1 MEEEKKLTLE
11 ESLKKFIKESKMSII
26 DKVEDAQT
34 DLEKVIIL
42 EQTYNVMI
50 EQVEAFM
57 KICDFTQTLRSGI
70 NNKNKALGER
80 NNLMGMVE
88 VGLFTKMDENNNI
101 IADPDS
107 PCFEQ
112 IDWDALEIPFVKRL
126 ANKLIE
132 KLQDKIDSE
141 QLLNREITSDDIN
154 LIDWSKF

>member
-1 MEEEKKLTLE
+1 MEEEKLTLE

-57 KICDFTQTLRSGI
+57 KICDFAQTLRNDI

>member
-57 KICDFTQTLRSGI
+57 KICDFTQTLRSDI

>member
-57 KICDFTQTLRSGI
+57 KICDFTQTLRSDI

-101 IADPDS
+101 IADPES

>member
-50 EQVEAFM
+50 EQAEAFM
-57 KICDFTQTLRSGI
+57 KICDFTQTLRSDI

-88 VGLFTKMDENNNI
+88 VGLFAKMDENNNI

>member
-1 MEEEKKLTLE
+1 MYGRRKINIGRIF
-11 ESLKKFIKESKMSII
+11 KKFIKESKMSII

-57 KICDFTQTLRSGI
+57 KICDFAQTLRSDI

>member
-50 EQVEAFM
+50 EQAEAFM
-57 KICDFTQTLRSGI
+57 KICDFTQTLRSDI

>member
-1 MEEEKKLTLE
+1 MEEEKLTLE

-57 KICDFTQTLRSGI
+57 KICDFAQTLRSDI

>member
-1 MEEEKKLTLE
+1 MENEQELTLE
-11 ESLKKFIKESKMSII
+11 ESLKNFIKETKMSII

-42 EQTYNVMI
+42 EQTYNVMVT
-50 EQVEAFM
+50 QAEAFI
-57 KICDFTQTLRSGI
+57 KICDFTQTLRDDI
-70 NNKNKALGER
+70 NKKNKSLGER

-88 VGLFTKMDENNNI
+88 VGLFTMTDNSNNI
-101 IADPDS
+101 IADPES

-126 ANKLIE
+126 ANKFIE
-132 KLQDKIDSE
+132 KLAEKVDSND
-141 QLLNREITSDDIN
+141 LLNREITSDDIN

>member
-1 MEEEKKLTLE
+1 MEEEKLTLE

-57 KICDFTQTLRSGI
+57 KICDFAQTLRSDI

-132 KLQDKIDSE
+132 KLQDKNDSE

>member
-50 EQVEAFM
+50 EQAEAFM
-57 KICDFTQTLRSGI
+57 KICDFTQTLRSDI

-132 KLQDKIDSE
+132 KLQDKINSE

>member
-1 MEEEKKLTLE
+1 MEEEKLTLE

-57 KICDFTQTLRSGI
+57 KICDFAQTLRSDI

-101 IADPDS
+101 IADPGS

-112 IDWDALEIPFVKRL
+112 IDWDTLEIPFVKRL

>member
-57 KICDFTQTLRSGI
+57 KICDFTQTLRSDI

-132 KLQDKIDSE
+132 KLQEKIDSE

>member
-57 KICDFTQTLRSGI
+57 KICDFAQTLRSDI